1 MAELSR
7 IHLPWMHLVC
17 TWCWVCRQTQLITGS
32 LLKAAPSTFGGQT
45 LAHCLDRKKAVT
57 VTLSQAFPASTEP
70 LNTVTH
76 SLLASFFPQQLRQQE
91 AAAAEA
97 EEKEEME
104 IAEGKQLA
112 SKRGSGAAKG
122 RTRA

>member
-1 MAELSR
+1 MHMVLGLQANTADNR
-7 IHLPWMHLVC
+7 ITAQGCTKHL
-17 TWCWVCRQTQLITGS
+17 WC
-32 LLKAAPSTFGGQT
+32 QT

>member
-1 MAELSR
+1 MDAQHMVLG
-7 IHLPWMHLVC
+7 LQANTV
-17 TWCWVCRQTQLITGS
+17 ITGS

-45 LAHCLDRKKAVT
+45 LARCLDRKKAVT